1 MILFRTNCSAS
12 KDNSYFNCQV
22 GTGSLNE
29 EKTLPKA
36 TWKISLLLTLQ
47 RKEEEAF
54 LWNSAPLAAFSL
66 LFPSS
71 IFPLPRFFATL
82 IWERRGFGGLLL
94 ASLHAKKLFLCRK
107 KIEKSKKEFSSSPY
121 ILETEFVF
129 SSPSPKQNAIFYIP
143 FGNKPFM
150 TPDCTTNASRPPYSY
165 FSPTDKQKS
174 CEIKAQRRKQ

>member
-107 KIEKSKKEFSSSPY
+107 KIEKSKKEFSSSPH

-129 SSPSPKQNAIFYIP
+129 SSPSPKQNAIFMSLSVTNLFWLLIVLRTHLGHHIP
-143 FGNKPFM
+143 TFF
-150 TPDCTTNASRPPYSY
+150 
-165 FSPTDKQKS
+165 PTDKQKS